1 MGLDVSVSKMPTGQS
16 VEEAW
21 SVWKNPPTRVQEV
34 VRGRQVEDRKA
45 FDI

>member
-1 MGLDVSVSKMPTGQS
+1 MGLCVPVSKMPTGQS
-16 VEEAW
+16 VEEVW

-34 VRGRQVEDRKA
+34 VRGTQVKDRKA